1 MSELQPKAPDTFEG
15 YTEDEKQLARLKQL
29 EAADAKRKKRNKLI
43 ASVAGGS
50 ALVAAIAGGAAVA
63 LGGGEK
69 TPAPKSPTETSAP
82 VTPGEDPT
90 TDPSAETSA
99 TPAAEYGIGIP
110 NQTLEHLNVLA
121 SPEVEAEAMQ
131 PVLEKD
137 YKTPREAFNRLG
149 LIWNARLLG
158 GENKSSD
165 GVVFGEE
172 TAESLVERDK
182 LDSVLFDPEGGPYDL
197 SEENGQRVLL
207 YMTLDGIPVIFSDF
221 EETATY
227 NTLWEATGQVTDL
240 GNGRYEVGVTQTRTT
255 NFGDA
260 DNTGMLSKKFQL
272 DTGTELSEGTA
283 EVVLRDGQW
292 FLSGWELQ
300 ASD

>member
-82 VTPGEDPT
+82 VTPGENPT
-90 TDPSAETSA
+90 TEPSAETSA

-149 LIWNARLLG
+149 LLLNARLLG
-158 GENKSSD
+158 GDTKD
-165 GVVFGEE
+165 DAMTEE
-172 TAESLVERDK
+172 TPESLVERDK
-182 LDSVLFDPEGGPYDL
+182 LDSFLLD
-197 SEENGQRVLL
+197 QRVGLTKW
-207 YMTLDGIPVIFSDF
+207 MMK
-221 EETATY
+221 TAK
-227 NTLWEATGQVTDL
+227 GFCCV
-240 GNGRYEVGVTQTRTT
+240 
-255 NFGDA
+255 
-260 DNTGMLSKKFQL
+260 
-272 DTGTELSEGTA
+272 
-283 EVVLRDGQW
+283 
-292 FLSGWELQ
+292 
-300 ASD
+300 

>member
-1 MSELQPKAPDTFEG
+1 MSELQPKVPDTFEG

-29 EAADAKRKKRNKLI
+29 EVADAKRKKRNKLI

-90 TDPSAETSA
+90 TEPSAETSA

-121 SPEVEAEAMQ
+121 SPDVEAEAMQ

-149 LIWNARLLG
+149 LLLNARLLG

-172 TAESLVERDK
+172 TPESLVERDK
-182 LDSVLFDPEGGPYDL
+182 LDSFLLDPEGGPYQMDD
-197 SEENGQRVLL
+197 ENGQRVLL
-207 YMTLDGIPVIFSDF
+207 RMILESGVDIYPAFKDPG
-221 EETATY
+221 TY

-240 GNGRYEVGVTQTRTT
+240 GNGRYQMPITLTRTS
-255 NFGDA
+255 NLGIMSPDLFKEK
-260 DNTGMLSKKFQL
+260 LQL
-272 DTGTELSEGTA
+272 DTDTEVSEGTA

-292 FLSGWELQ
+292 FLSKWHYE
-300 ASD
+300 AAD